1 MADLA
6 RDVRYGLRMLGK
18 EPGPTA
24 AAILALG
31 LGIGLTVVVW
41 SIVYGAL
48 LRALPFERADRV
60 MFVASS
66 NPARNEQTLGVYP
79 LDLLAWQKRQSSFEA
94 LAGDYT
100 GTVNLSGQGEVPE
113 RFNGA
118 FLTPG
123 AFEILRV
130 RPLLGR
136 GLL

>member
-1 MADLA
+1 MADLV

-24 AAILALG
+24 AAMLALG
-31 LGIGLTVVVW
+31 LGIGLTVVVF

-60 MFVASS
+60 MFIAAS
-66 NPARNEQTLGVYP
+66 NPARHEPLLGVYP
-79 LDLLAWQKRQSSFEA
+79 LDFLAWQQRQTSFEA
-94 LAGDYT
+94 LAADYV
-100 GTVNLSGQGEVPE
+100 GTVNLSGRGEVPE

-123 AFEILRV
+123 AFALLRV
-130 RPLLGR
+130 QPLLG
-136 GLL
+136 